1 MPLQTIRGAKVVPA
15 EVEVTFCPDIL
26 TEEAVEVPIVAVG
39 MPEGKVLRTFPSR
52 VKVRF
57 SVGAN
62 QFRQI
67 KPEQFRVEADF
78 SAIGDKPSEKC
89 PIYLRQAPPN
99 VSNARLEIGMID
111 YLIEQ

>member
-1 MPLQTIRGAKVVPA
+1 
-15 EVEVTFCPDIL
+15 
-26 TEEAVEVPIVAVG
+26 